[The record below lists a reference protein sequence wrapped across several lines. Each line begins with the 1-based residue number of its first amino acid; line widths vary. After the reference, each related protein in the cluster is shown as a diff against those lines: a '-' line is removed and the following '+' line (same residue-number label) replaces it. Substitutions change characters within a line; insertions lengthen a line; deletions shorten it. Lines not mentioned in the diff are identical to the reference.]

1 MKLKIFFQFHSLST
15 FYLLDLV
22 SIFLL
27 LFILFKI
34 IYKIRILFFNFIPLQ
49 PFYLSDLIIIF
60 LSLFELFKII
70 YKIIFFF
77 QFPPPSSFS
86 SISFGSYFFNKHEK
100 ILISCF

>member
-34 IYKIRILFFNFIPLQ
+34 IYEIRIL
-49 PFYLSDLIIIF
+49 
-60 LSLFELFKII
+60 
-70 YKIIFFF
+70 F